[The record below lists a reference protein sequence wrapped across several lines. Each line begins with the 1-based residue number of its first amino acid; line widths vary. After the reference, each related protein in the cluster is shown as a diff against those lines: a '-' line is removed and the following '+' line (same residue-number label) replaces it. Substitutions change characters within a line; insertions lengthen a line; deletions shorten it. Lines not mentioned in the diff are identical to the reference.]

1 VVERPGL
8 QRRTPAQRALE
19 DGGIVDD
26 MITKPSTS
34 DAVRAL
40 DASLNEDLD
49 ALRRDGLFRPLRVLE
64 SAQAPQVE
72 IGGKPVISLSSN
84 NYLGL
89 NTHPALVDAA
99 QRAAFDWGAG
109 TGAVRTIAGTQT
121 LHEELEQRLAAFKH
135 TEAALTFQS
144 GYAVNIGVLGSM
156 LEAGDCVVSDKLNHA
171 SIIDGIRLTKAERI
185 LYEHTDIDDAE
196 RALTEAKRK
205 GYRRVLLVTDGV
217 FSMDGDIAPLDG
229 LVERAEAY
237 GAAVMVDDAHATGV
251 LGRNGRGS
259 TDHFGLHGRVAL
271 NIGTL
276 SKAIGVVGGY
286 VCASQVVRDHLI
298 HKSRPFLFSS
308 SHPPAVVAA
317 CIAAID
323 VLEASTELIDRLWE
337 NTRHFKEGLRSLGFD
352 IGQSKTPITPVMCGE
367 APVAMRL
374 SDLLLERGIFAQGI
388 GFPTVP
394 RGRARVRTI
403 VTATHT
409 TAQLDRALE
418 GFADAGR
425 LLRLR

>member
-1 VVERPGL
+1 
-8 QRRTPAQRALE
+8 
-19 DGGIVDD
+19 
-26 MITKPSTS
+26 MIAEPTTS
-34 DAVRAL
+34 AAVQAL
-40 DASLNEDLD
+40 DASLNEDLE

-64 SAQAPQVE
+64 SAQAPEVE
-72 IGGKPVISLSSN
+72 IGGRALISLSSN

-89 NTHPALVDAA
+89 NTHPALIEAEE
-99 QRAAFDWGAG
+99 RAAVEWGAG

-121 LHEELEQRLAAFKH
+121 LHEELERRLAAFKH
-135 TEAALTFQS
+135 TEAALTFHS
-144 GYAVNIGVLGSM
+144 GYAVNVGVIGSM
-156 LEAGDCVVSDKLNHA
+156 LDQGDCVVSDKLNHA
-171 SIIDGIRLTKAERI
+171 SIIDGIRLTKADRI
-185 LYEHTDIDDAE
+185 LYEHVDVDDAE
-196 RALTEAKRK
+196 RALNEARQK
-205 GYRRVLLVTDGV
+205 GHRRILLVTDGV
-217 FSMDGDIAPLDG
+217 FSMDGDITPLRD
-229 LVERAEAY
+229 LVERAEHY

-251 LGRNGRGS
+251 LGSNGRGT

-286 VCASQVVRDHLI
+286 VCSSQIVRDHLI

-323 VLEASTELIDRLWE
+323 VLESGQELIDRLWE
-337 NTRHFKEGLRSLGFD
+337 NTRHFKDGLRALGFD
-352 IGQSKTPITPVMCGE
+352 IGRSETPITPVMCGE
-367 APVAMRL
+367 APVAMQL

-388 GFPTVP
+388 GFPTVA
-394 RGRARVRTI
+394 RGQARVRTI

-418 GFADAGR
+418 AFADAGR
-425 LLRLR
+425 TLGLR